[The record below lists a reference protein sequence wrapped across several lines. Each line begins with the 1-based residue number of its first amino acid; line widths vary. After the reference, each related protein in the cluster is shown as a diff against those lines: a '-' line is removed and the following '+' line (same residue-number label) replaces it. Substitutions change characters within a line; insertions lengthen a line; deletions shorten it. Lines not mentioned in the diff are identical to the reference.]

1 VVSRTEARSV
11 FLGVL
16 SDDVLELNPV
26 LLMSRIK
33 LITSSIGSH

>member
-33 LITSSIGSH
+33 LITSSIGSP

>member
-11 FLGVL
+11 FLGVV

-26 LLMSRIK
+26 LLMSQIK
-33 LITSSIGSH
+33 LITSSVGSH